1 MAGILLING
10 ALHGPW
16 CWDDFARRLAA
27 QGHDARTM
35 YLRPEGG
42 LWNRV
47 RAYVEEARQAATAFP
62 VPPILVG
69 HSLGGLVVQKYLE
82 RYTALGG
89 ILLATP
95 LPGGALRSVSG
106 RWLDHPWPMLKSTL
120 TMRFRPLVATPALVR
135 ALLFTPDTPPEI
147 VDRCFARL
155 EDDSSLALLAALA
168 DLPRPQRVTAPML
181 FLGAERDAMVSPA
194 AVRQTARAYRAEAEI
209 FPGMG
214 HDMMLDR
221 GWEAVADRIAAWAGE
236 VAARPRGGRP

>member
-27 QGHDARTM
+27 QGHDPRTM
-35 YLRPEGG
+35 YLRPRGG

-47 RAYVEEARQAATAFP
+47 RAYVEEARRVAAGFAAPP
-62 VPPILVG
+62 VLVG

-82 RYTALGG
+82 RNTALGG
-89 ILLATP
+89 VLLATP
-95 LPGGALRSVSG
+95 LPSGALRSVST

-155 EDDSSLALLAALA
+155 EDDSSIALLAALA
-168 DLPRPQRVTAPML
+168 DLPRPARVAAPML

-194 AVRQTARAYRAEAEI
+194 AVRRTARAYRAHAEI

-221 GWEAVADRIAAWAGE
+221 GWEAVADRIATWVGE
-236 VAARPRGGRP
+236 LAARPRGGT

>member
-16 CWDDFARRLAA
+16 CWDGFARRLAA

-35 YLRPEGG
+35 HLRPGGG

-47 RAYVEEARQAATAFP
+47 RAYVEEARHAAAGFAAPP
-62 VPPILVG
+62 VLVG

-82 RYTALGG
+82 RNAALGG
-89 ILLATP
+89 VLLATP
-95 LPGGALRSVSG
+95 LPGDALRSVTR

-120 TMRFRPLVATPALVR
+120 SMRFRPLVATPALVR

-168 DLPRPQRVTAPML
+168 DLPRPARVAAPML
-181 FLGAERDAMVSPA
+181 FLGAERDTMVSPA
-194 AVRQTARAYRAEAEI
+194 AVRRTARAYGAEAEV
-209 FPGMG
+209 FPGVG
-214 HDMMLDR
+214 HDMMLDS
-221 GWEAVADRIAAWAGE
+221 GWERIADRIAAWARE
-236 VAARPRGGRP
+236 REAAGPVNPR